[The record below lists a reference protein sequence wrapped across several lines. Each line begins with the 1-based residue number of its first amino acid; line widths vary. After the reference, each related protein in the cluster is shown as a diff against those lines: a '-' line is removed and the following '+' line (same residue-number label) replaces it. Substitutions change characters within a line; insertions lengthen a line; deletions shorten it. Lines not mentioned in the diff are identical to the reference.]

1 MRAPAAS
8 RHFPARFR
16 GTFRA
21 PPALR
26 RAPRSGLGEFW
37 RVPNILYRISWG
49 VFKLDKII
57 IPVNTGDRHWS
68 LVVAYVQER
77 KIKHYDSMEG
87 EGGTQRMEALR
98 VYLRG
103 EALK

>member
-1 MRAPAAS
+1 MFKLPSALIPQR
-8 RHFPARFR
+8 FPRTRSCFPHA
-16 GTFRA
+16 
-21 PPALR
+21 
-26 RAPRSGLGEFW
+26 APRSGLGEFW

>member
-1 MRAPAAS
+1 M
-8 RHFPARFR
+8 
-16 GTFRA
+16 
-21 PPALR
+21 
-26 RAPRSGLGEFW
+26 
-37 RVPNILYRISWG
+37 
-49 VFKLDKII
+49 
-57 IPVNTGDRHWS
+57 NTGDRHWS